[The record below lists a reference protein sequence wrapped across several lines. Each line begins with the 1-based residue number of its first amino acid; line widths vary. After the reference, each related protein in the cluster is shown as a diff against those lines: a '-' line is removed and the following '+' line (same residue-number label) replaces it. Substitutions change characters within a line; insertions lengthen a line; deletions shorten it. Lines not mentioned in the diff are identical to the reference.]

1 MGIPSWR
8 MITRCSAQKNEIFF
22 LRYQRFLWIWMN
34 PTKQSLLYPEIAQR
48 CLGEDIPNNMVT
60 SSGWLQTDSK
70 AGLRSSNWWYMTL
83 GFSPKL
89 VNGSIMGYLSNCFNP
104 YTNSPNK
111 LRAIPRRYPNSAKM
125 NLSQASSVVVQR
137 VVFFGVA
144 WCMGTRILSLLP
156 PYPMLRPRKHDS

>member
-1 MGIPSWR
+1 
-8 MITRCSAQKNEIFF
+8 
-22 LRYQRFLWIWMN
+22 MN
-34 PTKQSLLYPEIAQR
+34 PTKQSLLYPEIAQKV
-48 CLGEDIPNNMVT
+48 LGGRHTKQYGHFIWMTSNRFQSWSEVIKLMVYDT
-60 SSGWLQTDSK
+60 GI
-70 AGLRSSNWWYMTL
+70 LRNWSMVQSWAI
-83 GFSPKL
+83 SPIVLTK
-89 VNGSIMGYLSNCFNP
+89 

-111 LRAIPRRYPNSAKM
+111 LRATPRRYPNSAKM